1 MCHNPTPALQ
11 QTGAYPMGLRA
22 ITRKPSCSACHAI
35 FYRHR
40 CLVCE
45 NAMRRKSERQ
55 RFGSGH
61 KICQNEYQ

>member
-1 MCHNPTPALQ
+1 MA
-11 QTGAYPMGLRA
+11 LRA